1 MKGKHR
7 TLAPAGFAGARAASN
22 DGSPCRSTDRAT
34 MTTMLNAVD
43 FAFRPIR
50 PEEDYSG
57 MDCGDGEAGRCSA
70 PAGAEVAGKFRDYGD
85 SAGFDDDD
93 LFISDGEKLPDVT
106 GFGARQ
112 REINEQQR
120 AAAAAAERAVPG
132 PCLGSTLRELCD
144 SYGALAAAA
153 STPPSVWAEVLATL
167 REREETKTSWT
178 LDPATARHMKYRATL
193 IEWILEVC
201 ADFGF
206 GPTTADLAVQYMVR
220 TRSRPIFL
228 HPADPV
234 AARRRRVESRDP
246 PRTPWVASPRSHL
259 TIASPDV
266 PAGSRPEQGERAQ
279 DLAPAGGDV
288 LSGSC
293 R

>member
-1 MKGKHR
+1 
-7 TLAPAGFAGARAASN
+7 
-22 DGSPCRSTDRAT
+22 

-120 AAAAAAERAVPG
+120 TGTVYVDGKKKVTADRN
-132 PCLGSTLRELCD
+132 R
-144 SYGALAAAA
+144 
-153 STPPSVWAEVLATL
+153 
-167 REREETKTSWT
+167 
-178 LDPATARHMKYRATL
+178 DPAELGLKQWSGAS
-193 IEWILEVC
+193 
-201 ADFGF
+201 
-206 GPTTADLAVQYMVR
+206 GPTTWR
-220 TRSRPIFL
+220 
-228 HPADPV
+228 
-234 AARRRRVESRDP
+234 
-246 PRTPWVASPRSHL
+246 
-259 TIASPDV
+259 
-266 PAGSRPEQGERAQ
+266 
-279 DLAPAGGDV
+279 
-288 LSGSC
+288 
-293 R
+293 

>member
-1 MKGKHR
+1 MLRSRWSRSCRQVPGLRRLRRLRRRRSVHQRRREASRRHR
-7 TLAPAGFAGARAASN
+7 LRCASAR
-22 DGSPCRSTDRAT
+22 D
-34 MTTMLNAVD
+34 
-43 FAFRPIR
+43 
-50 PEEDYSG
+50 
-57 MDCGDGEAGRCSA
+57 
-70 PAGAEVAGKFRDYGD
+70 
-85 SAGFDDDD
+85 
-93 LFISDGEKLPDVT
+93 
-106 GFGARQ
+106 
-112 REINEQQR
+112 QR
-120 AAAAAAERAVPG
+120 AAARRRRGRGARG
-132 PCLGSTLRELCD
+132 SRSFLGSTLRELCD

>member
-1 MKGKHR
+1 M
-7 TLAPAGFAGARAASN
+7 P
-22 DGSPCRSTDRAT
+22 
-34 MTTMLNAVD
+34 
-43 FAFRPIR
+43 
-50 PEEDYSG
+50 
-57 MDCGDGEAGRCSA
+57 A
-70 PAGAEVAGKFRDYGD
+70 PAGASCRQVPGLRP
-85 SAGFDDDD
+85 AGFDDDD
-93 LFISDGEKLPDVT
+93 LFISDGELPDVT

-112 REINEQQR
+112 REINEQQPR
-120 AAAAAAERAVPG
+120 RRPRSARSRPFSGPRFASCATHTVPRG
-132 PCLGSTLRELCD
+132 R
-144 SYGALAAAA
+144 GARRRR
-153 STPPSVWAEVLATL
+153 VAEVLATL
-167 REREETKTSWT
+167 REREETSFDP
-178 LDPATARHMKYRATL
+178 DPATARHMKYRATL

-206 GPTTADLAVQYMVR
+206 GPTTADLAVQHGA

-228 HPADPV
+228 HWPIRSPR
-234 AARRRRVESRDP
+234 AAGVESRDP
-246 PRTPWVASPRSHL
+246 RERLGGLPRSHL